1 MTGVFVLYEIKY
13 FRDAPLRRRVDHFSS
28 SLEVGETRMEPA
40 AVEINEII
48 SEENL
53 ISLSTSR
60 KRVEQKKR
68 RVKRRR
74 MGHIGRETRGG
85 RGLQSEKQSRK
96 KPPRPAGPPPHMI
109 KKLK

>member
-1 MTGVFVLYEIKY
+1 MINRLTIY
-13 FRDAPLRRRVDHFSS
+13 FRDAPLRRRVDHFSN

-40 AVEINEII
+40 VED
-48 SEENL
+48 NL
-53 ISLSTSR
+53 VSLSTSR

-74 MGHIGRETRGG
+74 HKHIVREMRGGKSEKEGRE
-85 RGLQSEKQSRK
+85 
-96 KPPRPAGPPPHMI
+96 KPPRPAGLPPHMV